1 MRLAAAAILLLTL
14 CFSVSAEA
22 SWIKAPT
29 LFGPAV
35 ERSQPVEF
43 SDRRRKAHAR
53 AVKKAVKAQ
62 AIITCDRQGCGDV
75 EASSV
80 GYAPAVSGV
89 ASTGGRLGPRPRAWC
104 GWWLRKHTGRL
115 DPDLNRARAWLK
127 FPRTSPRPGAFVVWA
142 RGKSGGHVGK
152 IVEVTGRCTA
162 LVISGNDGGAVR
174 TRERNICNALGI
186 VS

>member
-1 MRLAAAAILLLTL
+1 MRLTAAAILLLAL
-14 CFSVSAEA
+14 GYFNSAEA

-29 LFGPAV
+29 LFGP
-35 ERSQPVEF
+35 EIHKGQRGEF
-43 SDRRRKAHAR
+43 SDRRRKVERVQVVPSQGVIA
-53 AVKKAVKAQ
+53 
-62 AIITCDRQGCGDV
+62 CDRQGCGNLEV
-75 EASSV
+75 SSV
-80 GYAPAVSGV
+80 GSAPAYKAAGR
-89 ASTGGRLGPRPRAWC
+89 AARHAGGLGPRPRAWC

-142 RGKSGGHVGK
+142 RGKGGGHVGQ
-152 IVEVTGRCTA
+152 IVEMTGGCTA

-174 TRERNICNALGI
+174 TRERNICNALGV

>member
-1 MRLAAAAILLLTL
+1 MRLLAAACACLFV
-14 CFSVSAEA
+14 FSVSAEA

-29 LFGPAV
+29 LFGPVIEA
-35 ERSQPVEF
+35 SQGQEF
-43 SDRRRKAHAR
+43 SDRRRKAHVR
-53 AVKKAVKAQ
+53 AVRRAVKAQ
-62 AIITCDRQGCGDV
+62 AIITCDRQGCGHQEMSLSGSV
-75 EASSV
+75 SS
-80 GYAPAVSGV
+80 
-89 ASTGGRLGPRPRAWC
+89 GGRLGPRPRAWC

-127 FPRTSPRPGAFVVWA
+127 FPRTSPRPGAIVVWA
-142 RGKSGGHVGK
+142 RGKVGGHVGK

-162 LVISGNDGGAVR
+162 IVISGNDGGAVR

>member
-1 MRLAAAAILLLTL
+1 MRLAAAAILLPALW
-14 CFSVSAEA
+14 FSNSAEA
-22 SWIKAPT
+22 SWIRAPT

-35 ERSQPVEF
+35 ETSQVTEW

-53 AVKKAVKAQ
+53 AVKRSAKAQ

-80 GYAPAVSGV
+80 GYAPDVTGGT
-89 ASTGGRLGPRPRAWC
+89 ASGGRLGPRPRAWC

-127 FPRTSPRPGAFVVWA
+127 FPRTSPRPGAFVVWP
-142 RGKSGGHVGK
+142 RGKGGGHVGK